1 LKNTILEE
9 VRMNMKNPLSML
21 LEDKGRGVHTV
32 SPDALVVDAV
42 DTMNVHRVGALL
54 VVDQGEPVGI
64 FTERDVLRRVVSP
77 GLPPSSTSVGDVMS
91 REVIVVTPT
100 TTVEEAMAIVT
111 EKRCR
116 HLPVMEQQ
124 RVTGI
129 ISIGDLTRWVT
140 RGREFEIQQLVNY
153 ITDKYPA

>member
-1 LKNTILEE
+1 
-9 VRMNMKNPLSML
+9 ML
-21 LEDKGRGVHTV
+21 LEEKGRVVHSV
-32 SPDALVVDAV
+32 APDTTVVDAV
-42 DTMNVHRVGALL
+42 NAMNAHRLGAVL
-54 VVDQGEPVGI
+54 VVEQGEPVGI
-64 FTERDVLRRVVSP
+64 FTERDVLRRVVTP
-77 GLPPSSTSVGDVMS
+77 GLPPASTLVGDVMT

-116 HLPVMEQQ
+116 HLPVVEQD
-124 RVTGI
+124 RVTGM

-140 RGREFEIQQLVNY
+140 RGHVFELQQLINY